1 MTPSFAQHPPRA
13 RLPRL
18 LLALAAALAA
28 TLCGC
33 TSPTVTQ
40 TDREV
45 PPLVMES
52 SLRYQKAYV
61 LAPGDQVDVVVWRTP
76 EASRT
81 VVVRSDGMIS
91 LPLLQDVPA
100 GGLTAKELADKL
112 TTQFAQR
119 LLNPQ
124 VTVVPVVVRQPM
136 VYVLGDVGN
145 PQAVPLRN
153 AATALQALA
162 AAGGA
167 RRSGNEAD
175 VSVIRLMDSGHLRAI
190 AVQAP
195 MDGQPSPFMS
205 LAAMP
210 LQADDI
216 VFVPE
221 TGRSQVSRLLDDFVF
236 KPLQTILTFK
246 LVKQY

>member
-1 MTPSFAQHPPRA
+1 MRTWPPLAALVATLAASLAGCMTPSI
-13 RLPRL
+13 
-18 LLALAAALAA
+18 
-28 TLCGC
+28 
-33 TSPTVTQ
+33 TQ
-40 TDREV
+40 TDREA
-45 PPLVMES
+45 PPQVMES

-81 VVVRSDGMIS
+81 VVVRSDGLIS

-100 GGLTAKELADKL
+100 AGLTAKELADKL
-112 TTQFAQR
+112 TAQFGQR

-124 VTVVPVVVRQPM
+124 VNVVPVLVRQPM
-136 VYVLGDVGN
+136 VYVLGDVGT

-167 RRSGNEAD
+167 RRSGNEGD
-175 VSVIRLMDSGHLRAI
+175 VSVIRLMDNGHLRAI

-195 MDGQPSPFMS
+195 MDGQVSPYMS

-246 LVKQY
+246 LVRQY